1 MNLDEFL
8 SAYPEDI
15 SQIATT
21 LRDRIL
27 EIFPDA
33 VETMDSK
40 NLGFGFGKGY
50 KNLVFVIAPYRSH
63 ITLGIARGAEL
74 EDDLGLLEGS
84 GKIHR
89 HVKIRSIQEVEN
101 PDLNQLMTSALL
113 TARDRFERRE

>member
-1 MNLDEFL
+1 
-8 SAYPEDI
+8 
-15 SQIATT
+15 
-21 LRDRIL
+21 
-27 EIFPDA
+27 
-33 VETMDSK
+33 
-40 NLGFGFGKGY
+40 
-50 KNLVFVIAPYRSH
+50 VFVIAPYRSH
-63 ITLGIARGAEL
+63 ITLGIARGADL